1 MKKVFRKLCVFLLA
15 VTFFGKSLYGD
26 IQYALAD
33 EYTGPEV
40 TVTEDGEVIEEEPS
54 VPSDEEEPGE
64 DTPATDVSGGDVSG
78 SETVDEDVSGGD
90 VSDGDVSEGDVSEGD
105 VSEGD
110 VSEGDVS
117 GGDVSGG
124 DVEIEDDP
132 TPGTDEPELKR
143 NDAVM
148 VNFYVL
154 KAGFLESIIPEQ
166 NGTEVTNNRPRKY
179 VRAYTVKKD
188 SVYTLEYIKE
198 HFSEMDMDSFAND
211 LKVGRI
217 NKLHL
222 PEEYVYFES
231 ITEDFGVKK
240 EYGEGGRE
248 YLIEGILGNEEYIAS
263 MFVMFMEQ
271 NAEGSD
277 TGNLIY
283 ATGDMIDWY
292 VLKDADQYGWHS
304 DGYMSQGKVLVHE
317 NNKPVGVGTVYTYD
331 GTSKVSDEAAVVNTT
346 IAAAD
351 DNLPGNYVVKSV
363 VYKDANGNAVTD
375 MINVGNYTAVAT
387 VNYVYEATGDEA
399 SYASDDIE
407 VLFPVVINKRPV
419 TITANNNSKYVG
431 QADPV
436 LTGRIEGAIAS
447 DSVTAVFWR
456 ITGNESRGTYPI
468 YVTVTKASANYDV
481 KTYDGVF
488 TIYENTTP
496 GPNPPTPGPTPPAP
510 GPQEEYPGVV
520 PPAPAPE
527 PTPAPTPAPVVTPAP
542 EPVIADETVEV
553 EEDDVPLADA
563 LEPEEEDED
572 SDTLDV
578 GDVYPPLRDLTI
590 EDDETPLAAA
600 PGECWIHWLIVLLTA
615 VDVLY
620 TVIQAFRNGAVIKK
634 LKNENK

>member
-90 VSDGDVSEGDVSEGD
+90 VSEGD

-188 SVYTLEYIKE
+188 SEYTLEYIKE

-375 MINVGNYTAVAT
+375 MINAGNYTAVAT
-387 VNYVYEATGDEA
+387 VNYVYEGTGDEA

-431 QADPV
+431 QTDPV
-436 LTGRIEGAIAS
+436 LTGRIEGAVSADPIAAS
-447 DSVTAVFWR
+447 FWR
-456 ITGNESRGTYPI
+456 INGNEARGTYTI
-468 YVTVTKASANYDV
+468 FVTHNASANYDV

-527 PTPAPTPAPVVTPAP
+527 PTPAPTPAPVVTPTP
-542 EPVIADETVEV
+542 EPVIADDTVEV
-553 EEDDVPLADA
+553 DEDDVPLADA

>member
-40 TVTEDGEVIEEEPS
+40 TVTEEGEVIEEEPS

-64 DTPATDVSGGDVSG
+64 DTPAPDVSGGDVSG
-78 SETVDEDVSGGD
+78 SEPVDE
-90 VSDGDVSEGDVSEGD
+90 
-105 VSEGD
+105 
-110 VSEGDVS
+110 DVS

-124 DVEIEDDP
+124 DVGIEDDP
-132 TPGTDEPELKR
+132 TPGTDEPELIR
-143 NDAVM
+143 HDVVM

-188 SVYTLEYIKE
+188 SEYTLEYIKE

-231 ITEDFGVKK
+231 ITEGFGVNK

-248 YLIEGILGNEEYIAS
+248 YLIEGILGNEEYINS
-263 MFVMFMEQ
+263 LFVMFMEQ

-292 VLKDADQYGWHS
+292 VLKDADQYGWHT

-346 IAAAD
+346 IAVAD

-375 MINVGNYTAVAT
+375 MINAGNYTAVAT
-387 VNYVYEATGDEA
+387 VNYVYEGTGDEA

-431 QADPV
+431 QTDPV
-436 LTGRIEGAIAS
+436 LTGRIEGAVSADPIAAS
-447 DSVTAVFWR
+447 FWR
-456 ITGNESRGTYPI
+456 INGNEARGTYTI
-468 YVTVTKASANYDV
+468 FVTYNASANYDV
-481 KTYDGVF
+481 KAYEGVF

-527 PTPAPTPAPVVTPAP
+527 PEPAPAPAPAVTPTP
-542 EPVIADETVEV
+542 EPVIADDTVEV
-553 EEDDVPLADA
+553 DEDDVPLADA